1 MNATPQRPF
10 FDNTATGSPQCPAV
24 PETPTSADAQAVN
37 AAPDKEASGN
47 DQTGTACVHEQPMS
61 ARDAA
66 CLAGSG
72 MPEETTES
80 PSAPNDPQEV
90 RAEILP
96 ETDKPSGSAAKDAA
110 CVVGGAAIA
119 AVGVPMLV
127 LPGPGA
133 AAIAGGAA
141 LAGKGV
147 KGLAQRAAA
156 KGTSA
161 PIDVEASTE
170 GPQSQ
175 QKASSQPAS
184 AQAATPPTADD
195 VKQAAATAGKAAL
208 GAAAL
213 AAQAIASKAKKASER
228 GNVGADALQTA
239 RGIVDKAASSPA
251 AQSAAEATANAAR
264 TLADKVEQFARSHRA
279 S

>member
-10 FDNTATGSPQCPAV
+10 FDNTATGSPQRPAV
-24 PETPTSADAQAVN
+24 PEPPASADAQAANVE
-37 AAPDKEASGN
+37 PDKAASGN
-47 DQTGTACVHEQPMS
+47 DQAKTAGVRERPMS

-66 CLAGSG
+66 RLAEAGA
-72 MPEETTES
+72 PEKTAES
-80 PSAPNDPQEV
+80 PSVQNSPQEV
-90 RAEILP
+90 QAEILP
-96 ETDKPSGSAAKDAA
+96 NEDKPSGSAAKDAA
-110 CVVGGAAIA
+110 CVVGGAAMA

-133 AAIAGGAA
+133 AVIAGGAA

-147 KGLAQRAAA
+147 KGLAQRVGA
-156 KGTSA
+156 KGADA
-161 PIDVEASTE
+161 PIDVDAST
-170 GPQSQ
+170 GDQQPQQ
-175 QKASSQPAS
+175 AADDRKET
-184 AQAATPPTADD
+184 AQAATPPTVDD

-213 AAQAIASKAKKASER
+213 AAQAIASKAKR
-228 GNVGADALQTA
+228 PDGQGNVGANVLRTA
-239 RGIVDKAASSPA
+239 RGFVDKAASSPA
-251 AQSAAEATANAAR
+251 VQSAAEATADTAR